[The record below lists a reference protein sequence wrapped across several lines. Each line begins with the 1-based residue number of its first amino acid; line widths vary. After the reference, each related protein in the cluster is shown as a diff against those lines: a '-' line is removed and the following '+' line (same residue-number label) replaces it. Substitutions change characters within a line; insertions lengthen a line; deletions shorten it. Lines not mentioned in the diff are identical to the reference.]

1 MMGLINRLLNG
12 VADLVMRP
20 FAGTSAWPALVVASL
35 LTGAVLV
42 ALFSVTSNQD
52 AIRRTRN
59 RFLARTLELLLFQH
73 DLRVSLTACGRILA
87 ANGAYLWQFLKPM
100 AIGLI
105 PLVLIFVQMEC
116 WFERRPLTVGEQ
128 AVLTVELDP
137 SHPVMS
143 TPVELSLSET
153 VRIDS
158 PAIRSPAQNE
168 IAWRIIAE
176 ESGQGWVDLK
186 VADVTERKSL
196 VTGDQLARVS
206 PRRERSGFFTELFS
220 PSEPPLAGIA
230 PVQRMEISYPHR
242 EIDVGL
248 TAIPWVVSA
257 VVLMMVFS
265 LIIGGVF
272 GVRIA

>member
-12 VADLVMRP
+12 IADLVMQP
-20 FAGTSAWPALVVASL
+20 FAGTSAWPALIVASL
-35 LTGAVLV
+35 LTGTVLV

-73 DLRVSLTACGRILA
+73 DLRVSLSACGRILA

-100 AIGLI
+100 AVGLI

-116 WFERRPLTVGEQ
+116 WFERRPLKVGEQ

-137 SHPVMS
+137 SHPVMN
-143 TPVELSLSET
+143 TPAELSLSET
-153 VRIDS
+153 ARVDS
-158 PAIRSPAQNE
+158 PAIRSPARNE
-168 IAWRIIAE
+168 IAWRIVAAE
-176 ESGQGWVDLK
+176 PGAGWADLK
-186 VADVTERKSL
+186 VADVTERKTL

-206 PRRERSGFFTELFS
+206 PRRERSGLINELFS
-220 PSEPPLAGIA
+220 PSEPSLAASA
-230 PVQRMEISYPHR
+230 PVRRMEISYPHR

-248 TAIPWVVSA
+248 TEIHWAISA
-257 VVLMMVFS
+257 VVLMMIFS
-265 LIIGGVF
+265 LIIGQMF